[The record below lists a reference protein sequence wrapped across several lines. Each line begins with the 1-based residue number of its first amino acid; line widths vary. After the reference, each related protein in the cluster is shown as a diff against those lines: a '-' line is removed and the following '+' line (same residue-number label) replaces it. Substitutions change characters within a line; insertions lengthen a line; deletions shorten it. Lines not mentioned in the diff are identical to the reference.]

1 MQKREAKKKCFPI
14 NFPARQQLQL
24 TCLQYEGKLPCRELF
39 SYHELELV
47 RSRRRALLLTF
58 VKWPAISRRQTFV
71 YLELDELARA
81 LLVDESDG
89 ENDADNLKL

>member
-1 MQKREAKKKCFPI
+1 MFSNKFSRP
-14 NFPARQQLQL
+14 PATSVDMFTIRRQI
-24 TCLQYEGKLPCRELF
+24 TVPRAF